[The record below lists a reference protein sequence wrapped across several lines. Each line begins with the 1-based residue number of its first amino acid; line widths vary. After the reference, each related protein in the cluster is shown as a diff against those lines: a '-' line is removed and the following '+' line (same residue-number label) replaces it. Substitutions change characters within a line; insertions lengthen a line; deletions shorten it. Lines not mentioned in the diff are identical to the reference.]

1 MNPVSSEDE
10 LPVLDLESE
19 EQLRKELTRFRGRRP
34 SIVRMENS
42 NGDILS
48 IGIGD
53 SFGALKWMKAGDR
66 HFLKIALAD
75 TIHSEEGI
83 DFREQGTDT
92 GFRPMYLIHVEKV
105 IEAVICL
112 YTNGRMPD
120 WVSWSSWNPQ
130 SNRMETG
137 SSEKQE

>member
-1 MNPVSSEDE
+1 MNPVSSEEDF
-10 LPVLDLESE
+10 PVLDVESE
-19 EQLRKELTRFRGRRP
+19 EQLREELNRFRGRRP

-42 NGDILS
+42 NGDIVS
-48 IGIGD
+48 IGIGE

-66 HFLKIALAD
+66 QFLKIALAD

-112 YTNGRMPD
+112 HANGRMPD
-120 WVSWSSWNPQ
+120 WVRWSSWNPH
-130 SNRMETG
+130 SNLMETDF
-137 SSEKQE
+137 SEQIG